1 MKNRKNIKFGRV
13 SGFIWGGSGRVLGV
27 SWALLGASGLL
38 FGRSEAIFLK
48 AFIQDRLQE
57 AFWIDFG
64 SILGGFG
71 EGLGG
76 FWGRIW
82 KDLQAFGHDLEGL
95 KRIWRE
101 LRQSL

>member
-1 MKNRKNIKFGRV
+1 MD
-13 SGFIWGGSGRVLGV
+13 V
-27 SWALLGASGLL
+27 SWALLGASQPY
-38 FGRSEAIFLK
+38 FLHSRANFFK
-48 AFIQDRLQE
+48 ALVQDRLQE

-64 SILGGFG
+64 FILGGFG

-82 KDLQAFGHDLEGL
+82 EDLQAFGHDLEGL